1 MLKAMRT
8 VLLALTV
15 LAATASSRAGDQ
27 PAPSIVSAWVAVPA
41 AGATATA
48 AYVEVSNPTMYEI
61 YVTGAS
67 TDAAASVELRGPAPN
82 GGEPPAVP
90 EFAVPAYGS
99 TTAAATA
106 PHLRLV
112 GLNRPLKA
120 GDTVPLTLTTDGGV
134 KMTVAAAVR
143 QP

>member
-1 MLKAMRT
+1 MRT
-8 VLLALTV
+8 VLLVLTV
-15 LAATASSRAGDQ
+15 LAAAPSPHAGAQ
-27 PAPSIVSAWVAVPA
+27 PAPSAVSAWVEAPA

-61 YVTGAS
+61 YVTGAT
-67 TDAAASVELRGPAPN
+67 TDAAAAVELRGPATG
-82 GGEPPAVP
+82 GGEPPKVA
-90 EFAVPAYGS
+90 EFPVAAYGS
-99 TTAAATA
+99 TAADRTA

-112 GLNRPLKA
+112 GLTRPLKA

-134 KMTVAAAVR
+134 KMTVAAVVR